1 MTRGTVAQSK
11 DFQSVVSDVV
21 WRFHV
26 YHQYQH
32 NPTKALRA
40 LGKRMPGYSM
50 EFIREQFELHLQL
63 LMATIEAVE
72 HTPKTPQLNQ
82 LYSEYTDVDTQLII
96 HKLQLTFPAQPE
108 EFLKTYLGMVI
119 YWFHLR

>member
-1 MTRGTVAQSK
+1 
-11 DFQSVVSDVV
+11 
-21 WRFHV
+21 
-26 YHQYQH
+26 
-32 NPTKALRA
+32 
-40 LGKRMPGYSM
+40 MPGYSM
-50 EFIREQFELHLQL
+50 ELIREQFELHLQL

-72 HTPKTPQLNQ
+72 HTPKTPHPNQ

-108 EFLKTYLGMVI
+108 ELLKTYLGMVI